1 MAQFR
6 YRAQDANGK
15 KVKGSI
21 RASGEAE
28 VQRLLHEQDLYLI
41 SASETR
47 ERKTTQQFK
56 AKVLA
61 DFSRQLSTLV
71 GAGVTLVRALTIISD
86 GEAVKPKERKVYE
99 DMIRQIRQGI
109 SLSSAM
115 EAQEG
120 AFPPLM
126 IHMYRSAETS
136 GNLEKVALQMALLYE
151 KEHKLDGKI
160 STSLLY
166 PKILGL
172 LVIAVILIITK
183 FVMPQLQELFDTM
196 DTLPMPT
203 RILLAFSDIMAD
215 YWYLAIA
222 VLLLLWVGWKMLLR
236 VPSVRRWWHRCMVK
250 MPVFGPLQK
259 VICTSRFARTLS
271 SLYAAG
277 IPIVPSLQVARKTIG
292 NDYIDEQF
300 DQVIPHVRAGNNLS
314 DGLDMI
320 DGFVRKLTDS
330 IRVGEETGSLDSM
343 LLSTAESMEFDADIA
358 IDKMVAYVEPVMMI
372 IMGIVVGFVLVA
384 VFSALYGSY
393 DSISNMG

>member
-6 YRAQDANGK
+6 YKAQDATGK

-21 RASGEAE
+21 RASDEAE
-28 VQRLLHEQDLYLI
+28 VQRLLHEQNLYLI
-41 SASETR
+41 SASETS

-56 AKVLA
+56 PKILA

-109 SLSSAM
+109 ALSNAM

-151 KEHKLDGKI
+151 KEHKLEGKI

-166 PKILGL
+166 PKILGI
-172 LVIAVILIITK
+172 LVIAVVLIITK

-196 DTLPMPT
+196 GTLPLPT
-203 RILLAFSDIMAD
+203 RILLGFSDIMED

-222 VLLLLWVGWKMLLR
+222 VLLLLWVGAKMLLR
-236 VPSVRRWWHRCMVK
+236 IASVRKWWHTRLIK

-300 DQVIPHVRAGNNLS
+300 DAVIPHVRAGNNLS
-314 DGLDMI
+314 DGLEMV

-384 VFSALYGSY
+384 VFTALYGSY